1 MKKFNLF
8 DIVVVLLII
17 VCAFVAYKVVIKDDT
32 PITVNAVQQDVDFV
46 FEIKSAEQELVNSIA
61 MGDVLYSTSNDEL
74 VGTITGLEFSATDEI
89 TVNSLTGEYS
99 KDVYEGKQNILIS
112 VKGVADSI
120 DDKHII
126 IAENKLKIGSMI
138 YLYGNNYA
146 ISGYVVKIN
155 RVVD

>member
-32 PITVNAVQQDVDFV
+32 PITVNAVQRDVDFV

-61 MGDVLYSTSNDEL
+61 MGDALYSTSNDEL

>member
-32 PITVNAVQQDVDFV
+32 PITVNAVQRDVDFV

-61 MGDVLYSTSNDEL
+61 IGDALYSTSNDEL

>member
-32 PITVNAVQQDVDFV
+32 PITVNAVQRDVDFV
-46 FEIKSAEQELVNSIA
+46 FEIKSAEQELVNSIT
-61 MGDVLYSTSNDEL
+61 MGDALYSTSNDEL

>member
-61 MGDVLYSTSNDEL
+61 MGDALYSTSNDEL

>member
-8 DIVVVLLII
+8 DIVVVFLII

-32 PITVNAVQQDVDFV
+32 SITVNAVQRDVDFV

-61 MGDVLYSTSNDEL
+61 MGDALYSTSNDEL